1 MSLIFN
7 AQYVRVTNNSNI
19 TKESSLKY
27 LIFIRLFCFVILSFC
42 LILSGN
48 IPSTFADQVAKKGH
62 KVSIEYEGTFNNGT
76 VFDNSKSHDKPF
88 QFIVGSGQVI
98 PGFDKAVIG
107 MKLMEVKRFTL
118 QPAEAYGEKNPKLTH
133 KVLRSELPPEP
144 EPKPGMGLMMG
155 GGPGGKSRRAMIS
168 EVTKKHI
175 VIDMNH
181 PLAGKALTFSI
192 KLIKVLN

>member
-1 MSLIFN
+1 VKHLSASRRPCFFILFF
-7 AQYVRVTNNSNI
+7 
-19 TKESSLKY
+19 Y
-27 LIFIRLFCFVILSFC
+27 LILFSNLQ
-42 LILSGN
+42 
-48 IPSTFADQVAKKGH
+48 TAFADQVAKKGDN
-62 KVSIEYEGTFNNGT
+62 VSIEYEGSLENGT

-107 MKLMEVKRFTL
+107 MKLMEQKKITL
-118 QPAEAYGEKNPKLTH
+118 QPTEAYGETNQKLTH

-155 GGPGGKSRRAMIS
+155 GGPGGSARRAMIT

-181 PLAGKALTFSI
+181 PLAGKSLTFKI
-192 KLIKVLN
+192 KLIKISN

>member
-1 MSLIFN
+1 MKHFSVSRLLFFFILFF
-7 AQYVRVTNNSNI
+7 
-19 TKESSLKY
+19 Y
-27 LIFIRLFCFVILSFC
+27 LIFFSNLQ
-42 LILSGN
+42 
-48 IPSTFADQVAKKGH
+48 PAFADQVAKKGD
-62 KVSIEYEGTFNNGT
+62 KVSIEYEGSLEDGT

-88 QFIVGSGQVI
+88 QFIVGSGKVI

-107 MKLMEVKRFTL
+107 MKLMEQKKITL
-118 QPAEAYGEKNPKLTH
+118 QPTEAYGEINQKLTH

-155 GGPGGKSRRAMIS
+155 GGPGGSARRAMIT

-181 PLAGKALTFSI
+181 PLAGKSFTFKI
-192 KLIKVLN
+192 KLIKISN

>member
-1 MSLIFN
+1 MKHLSVSRLLCFFILFF
-7 AQYVRVTNNSNI
+7 
-19 TKESSLKY
+19 Y
-27 LIFIRLFCFVILSFC
+27 LIVSSNL
-42 LILSGN
+42 
-48 IPSTFADQVAKKGH
+48 PPAFAEQVAKKGDR
-62 KVSIEYEGTFNNGT
+62 VSIEYEGSLEDGT

-107 MKLMEVKRFTL
+107 MKLMEQKKITL
-118 QPAEAYGEKNPKLTH
+118 QPTEAYGEINQKLTH
-133 KVLRSELPPEP
+133 KVLRSGLPPEP

-155 GGPGGKSRRAMIS
+155 GGPEGSTRRAMIT

-181 PLAGKALTFSI
+181 PLAGKSLTFKI
-192 KLIKVLN
+192 KLIKISN